1 MSDFQETI
9 YKEEN
14 REYSVCP
21 RCGGKFV
28 IQYFLT
34 ANGEDDTDW
43 DFLAYCEECDNAEP
57 EDIKEVR
64 EEFDGVSLSD
74 IQTL

>member
-1 MSDFQETI
+1 MSDFQEKI
-9 YKEEN
+9 YQEEN

-34 ANGEDDTDW
+34 ADVEGDTIW
-43 DFLAYCEECDNAEP
+43 DFLAYCEECDNEEP
-57 EDIKEVR
+57 EDIREIR
-64 EEFDGVSLSD
+64 EEFAGVSLND